1 MASPVHIDT
10 SEKPN
15 KHFLAPPETA
25 GALSPTESREAASR
39 LVDDLELLRAE
50 RIVSNQENEARRSRS
65 KNRRDSEH
73 EDAFNTVSIAVPTM
87 ETKEKK
93 PTFLN
98 KLWEKLKNFP
108 RVLRY
113 LLYWLPAAV
122 VLLTPILIAV
132 YAVDTQS
139 APVGGKGG
147 VLLLWFGIWLEIV
160 WGVLWASRII
170 TAVLPMLF
178 GAIANMVGSS
188 NHKKWKDIGSQLEFP
203 TALFLWLLGVLC
215 SFLPIMNSHRASS
228 GDWSDGRPYIK
239 WIDIVNKVIIALF
252 VLAALNLVEKILI
265 QWIATSFHLRTY
277 AYRIEQNKLE
287 INFLVQ
293 LYEYSKIRIAQEDPI
308 WDSTTAQGGTSG
320 TRTPMKAIQ
329 NNARQAWN
337 QIGNVANKMAGD
349 FTGRKLLSAN
359 HPRKVVIELLRTT
372 STAHTLAR
380 LIYRT
385 LARDNRATITLDDM
399 KEAFANP
406 EDAEGCFGIFDKDL
420 NGDISMEEL
429 EIVCNEIHLEKK
441 AIAASLKDL
450 DSVISKLDRVFLFII
465 FIIAAI
471 VFISVISGSAASALA
486 SAGTTILGLSWLLQ
500 ATAQEFLQSI
510 IFVFVKHPFDV
521 GDRVTIYGNTGSM
534 MRGDDYYVQEISLL
548 YTEFKK
554 MEGHVVQAP
563 NSLLNTLFILNQ
575 RRSNG
580 LADPI
585 ELKLRFG
592 TPNDVIDELK
602 ARMLEFVTEN
612 KRDYA
617 PRIITEVRTIDEVW
631 SVTMNFIFF
640 HKSNFQNELLRL
652 QRHNKFA
659 AELMRQMSELGIEGP
674 RKMEP
679 GGTKDFPFYWA
690 SIQPPAYQDGHDRQR
705 DISPAPQ
712 LASPVLQRRRA
723 ETSARAF
730 DAGPEF
736 QDVFE
741 TRKEPQNLAR
751 LQSIRNASPVAPRAT
766 GIDRTS
772 LEKVRSSESDTARRR
787 GIFGRPRSASRPQ
800 GPPAPPPPP
809 PGGPSDMV

>member
-287 INFLVQ
+287 VR
-293 LYEYSKIRIAQEDPI
+293 SKI
-308 WDSTTAQGGTSG
+308 
-320 TRTPMKAIQ
+320 
-329 NNARQAWN
+329 
-337 QIGNVANKMAGD
+337 
-349 FTGRKLLSAN
+349 
-359 HPRKVVIELLRTT
+359 TT
-372 STAHTLAR
+372 S
-380 LIYRT
+380 
-385 LARDNRATITLDDM
+385 
-399 KEAFANP
+399 
-406 EDAEGCFGIFDKDL
+406 
-420 NGDISMEEL
+420 
-429 EIVCNEIHLEKK
+429 
-441 AIAASLKDL
+441 
-450 DSVISKLDRVFLFII
+450 
-465 FIIAAI
+465 
-471 VFISVISGSAASALA
+471 
-486 SAGTTILGLSWLLQ
+486 
-500 ATAQEFLQSI
+500 
-510 IFVFVKHPFDV
+510 
-521 GDRVTIYGNTGSM
+521 
-534 MRGDDYYVQEISLL
+534 
-548 YTEFKK
+548 
-554 MEGHVVQAP
+554 
-563 NSLLNTLFILNQ
+563 
-575 RRSNG
+575 
-580 LADPI
+580 
-585 ELKLRFG
+585 
-592 TPNDVIDELK
+592 
-602 ARMLEFVTEN
+602 
-612 KRDYA
+612 
-617 PRIITEVRTIDEVW
+617 
-631 SVTMNFIFF
+631 
-640 HKSNFQNELLRL
+640 KS
-652 QRHNKFA
+652 
-659 AELMRQMSELGIEGP
+659 
-674 RKMEP
+674 
-679 GGTKDFPFYWA
+679 
-690 SIQPPAYQDGHDRQR
+690 
-705 DISPAPQ
+705 
-712 LASPVLQRRRA
+712 
-723 ETSARAF
+723 
-730 DAGPEF
+730 
-736 QDVFE
+736 
-741 TRKEPQNLAR
+741 TR
-751 LQSIRNASPVAPRAT
+751 
-766 GIDRTS
+766 
-772 LEKVRSSESDTARRR
+772 
-787 GIFGRPRSASRPQ
+787 
-800 GPPAPPPPP
+800 
-809 PGGPSDMV
+809 

>member
-1 MASPVHIDT
+1 M
-10 SEKPN
+10 
-15 KHFLAPPETA
+15 
-25 GALSPTESREAASR
+25 
-39 LVDDLELLRAE
+39 
-50 RIVSNQENEARRSRS
+50 
-65 KNRRDSEH
+65 
-73 EDAFNTVSIAVPTM
+73 
-87 ETKEKK
+87 
-93 PTFLN
+93 
-98 KLWEKLKNFP
+98 
-108 RVLRY
+108 
-113 LLYWLPAAV
+113 
-122 VLLTPILIAV
+122 
-132 YAVDTQS
+132 
-139 APVGGKGG
+139 
-147 VLLLWFGIWLEIV
+147 
-160 WGVLWASRII
+160 
-170 TAVLPMLF
+170 
-178 GAIANMVGSS
+178 
-188 NHKKWKDIGSQLEFP
+188 
-203 TALFLWLLGVLC
+203 
-215 SFLPIMNSHRASS
+215 
-228 GDWSDGRPYIK
+228 
-239 WIDIVNKVIIALF
+239 
-252 VLAALNLVEKILI
+252 
-265 QWIATSFHLRTY
+265 
-277 AYRIEQNKLE
+277 
-287 INFLVQ
+287 Q

-679 GGTKDFPFYWA
+679 GGTKDFPFYV
-690 SIQPPAYQDGHDRQR
+690 STLRTTLIDDMMLTPA
-705 DISPAPQ
+705 
-712 LASPVLQRRRA
+712 
-723 ETSARAF
+723 
-730 DAGPEF
+730 
-736 QDVFE
+736 
-741 TRKEPQNLAR
+741 
-751 LQSIRNASPVAPRAT
+751 
-766 GIDRTS
+766 
-772 LEKVRSSESDTARRR
+772 
-787 GIFGRPRSASRPQ
+787 
-800 GPPAPPPPP
+800 
-809 PGGPSDMV
+809 